1 MKNSDNLE
9 NFFDSSYIDVENK
22 ITTLIEDDDIKNILQ
37 GGKRLRSLLGQLS
50 FKACTEGKEDENHY
64 NRMLEGTVSIE
75 LAHGAS
81 LVHDDIIDKDIER
94 RGKPAFH
101 IKKGIGHALLIGHKM
116 LTTGFDIAL
125 SHGQEVA
132 KLYVDSWNE
141 VVTGEIDEVNFNKNS
156 DNKLSK
162 ENLFDSYS
170 KIIDLKTA
178 ALFASACKAGVLEA
192 NMSGDILKVF
202 GNYGRE
208 IGIAYQLADDLVD
221 LVQGEMLDSVILPL
235 LNQIDSKK
243 LKLNFMKKRE
253 IKRIFEKNKD
263 KIQKFYF
270 EEIKKHIKNAEELSN
285 SKDIPESEYKILLN
299 EAPSYIINR
308 MLREINLTI

>member
-1 MKNSDNLE
+1 MKNKNNLE
-9 NFFDSSYIDVENK
+9 DFFDNSYIDVENK
-22 ITTLIEDDDIKNILQ
+22 ITTMIEDDEMKSILM
-37 GGKRLRSLLGQLS
+37 GGKRLRSLLGQLT
-50 FKACTEGKEDENHY
+50 FKACTEGKEDKNHY

-81 LVHDDIIDKDIER
+81 LVHDDIIDKDVER

-101 IKKGIGHALLIGHKM
+101 IKEGIGNALLMGHKM
-116 LTTGFDIAL
+116 LTKGFDIAL

-141 VVTGEIDEVNFNKNS
+141 VVTGEIDEVQFNESNGG
-156 DNKLSK
+156 LSK
-162 ENLFDSYS
+162 ENLFESYN

-208 IGIAYQLADDLVD
+208 IGLAYQLADDLVD
-221 LVQGEMLDSVILPL
+221 LAKGEMLDSVILPL
-235 LNQIDSKK
+235 LNQIKSKK
-243 LKLNFMKKRE
+243 SKIGFLKKRE
-253 IKRIFEKNKD
+253 IKKIFEKNKD

-270 EEIKKHIKNAEELSN
+270 EEIKKHIKNAEDI
-285 SKDIPESEYKILLN
+285 SKSGDIPDSEYKILLN